1 MKPKMMPSASMVILL
16 FPQGLEAGGARF
28 KRGMTHAGRWDN
40 RKGTGY

>member
-28 KRGMTHAGRWDN
+28 KRRMGVGDGKGR
-40 RKGTGY
+40 K